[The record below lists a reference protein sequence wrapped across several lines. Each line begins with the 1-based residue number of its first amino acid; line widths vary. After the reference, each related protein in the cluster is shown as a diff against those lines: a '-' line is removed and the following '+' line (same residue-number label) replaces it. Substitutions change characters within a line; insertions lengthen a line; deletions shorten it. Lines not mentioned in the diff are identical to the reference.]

1 MSYPKIR
8 IVAPAEVRQ
17 ALTSEGDI
25 RSEIAF
31 QNDIN
36 RLLAWFEE
44 FPFPLCALAEIEPQA
59 TVLGMAVPTFSR
71 RPK

>member
-8 IVAPAEVRQ
+8 IVAPTEVRQ
-17 ALTSEGDI
+17 ALSDQGDI
-25 RSEIAF
+25 RGDIAF

-44 FPFPLCALAEIEPQA
+44 FPLPLAALAELE
-59 TVLGMAVPTFSR
+59 S
-71 RPK
+71 

>member
-44 FPFPLCALAEIEPQA
+44 FPFPLRALAEIEPQA
-59 TVLGMAVPTFSR
+59 AVLGMAVPTFSR

>member
-8 IVAPAEVRQ
+8 IVGPAEVRE
-17 ALTSEGDI
+17 ALTADGDI
-25 RSEIAF
+25 RGEVAF

-44 FPFPLCALAEIEPQA
+44 SQPPLRALAEIEP
-59 TVLGMAVPTFSR
+59 
-71 RPK
+71 